1 MAQRL
6 NAWTPRH
13 DLKELHLP
21 ARPSLPLTLLS
32 ANLAT
37 RILSSSNKLF
47 ACFFFF
53 FFFYILLF
61 IYWRRKWHPTP
72 VFGCAGFL
80 LLHELFSS
88 CSEQGL
94 HSSCCARAYHW
105 GGFSCC
111 IAQALEPLGLSSCG
125 CRALEHS
132 LSSCDTQAYLPHGM

>member
-53 FFFYILLF
+53 TYFYLF
-61 IYWRRKWHPTP
+61 IGEGNGTP
-72 VFGCAGFL
+72 LQYLVVLGFCCCMN
-80 LLHELFSS
+80 SS
-88 CSEQGL
+88 LVAVNRGYTLVAVQ
-94 HSSCCARAYHW
+94 
-105 GGFSCC
+105 
-111 IAQALEPLGLSSCG
+111 
-125 CRALEHS
+125 EHIIGVAF
-132 LSSCDTQAYLPHGM
+132 LVA